1 MAAIHSPCISDVPEL
16 RVGDVTLSAIDDP
29 QTQRNKLARVMVD
42 AMYQFVGLLDAN
54 GTMLEINRAA
64 LEAAGIRMDD
74 IRGKPFWEARWWVVS
89 SQTQAS
95 LRELIRRAGEGEFV
109 RCDFEVYGQ
118 LAGAET
124 IVVDFSILPIKDS
137 NGDVIFLLPE
147 GRNITEKKRAEAAL
161 ARKNEELQASWQLI
175 QRQRDELQSL
185 YDKLAVEQ
193 KMSERLLL
201 NLLPYPIA
209 ERLKARPDLIADS
222 IPEIIADSFTEVT
235 VLFADIVAFTQFS
248 TNMAPEQL
256 VAFLNEIFTEF
267 DNIADHRGLEKIKT
281 IGDSYMAAAGLPDP
295 APDHA
300 ARAAHMSLDM
310 IDALGRINRRHGY
323 NLQMRIGINSGP
335 VVAGVIGRRKF
346 IYDLW
351 GAAVI
356 TASRMESHSVAGRVQ
371 VTDATRRLLGDRFLF
386 EERGAIEAKGIGTLH
401 TWFLTGTNP
410 IYAGA
415 GATSGQ

>member
-1 MAAIHSPCISDVPEL
+1 
-16 RVGDVTLSAIDDP
+16 
-29 QTQRNKLARVMVD
+29 
-42 AMYQFVGLLDAN
+42 
-54 GTMLEINRAA
+54 
-64 LEAAGIRMDD
+64 MDD

-89 SQTQAS
+89 PQTQAS

-137 NGDVIFLLPE
+137 SGDVIFLLPE
-147 GRNITEKKRAEAAL
+147 GRNITEKRRAEAAI
-161 ARKNEELQASWQLI
+161 ARKNEELQASWELI

-222 IPEIIADSFTEVT
+222 IPEIIADSFTDVT
-235 VLFADIVAFTQFS
+235 VLFADIVAFTPFS
-248 TNMAPEQL
+248 TNMTPEQL

-267 DNIADHRGLEKIKT
+267 DNIADRCGLEKIKT

-300 ARAAHMSLDM
+300 VRAAHMSLDM
-310 IDALGRINRRHGY
+310 IDALTRINRRHGY

-410 IYAGA
+410 IYAGT